1 MTSMFTVVGMDPLAV
16 DPHSSEPSYQQIARQ
31 LRERIE
37 SGEIGPREPLPS
49 ITRIQQ
55 ETGLAVN
62 TIRHAI
68 DVLVSE
74 GYAYTVPGRGTYAAP
89 RPGS

>member
-1 MTSMFTVVGMDPLAV
+1 MISMFNMVGMDPLTV

-31 LRERIE
+31 LRERIR
-37 SGEIGPREPLPS
+37 SAEIGPRQPLPS

-55 ETGLAVN
+55 ETGVAVN
-62 TIRHAI
+62 TVRHAI
-68 DVLVSE
+68 GVLVEE

-89 RPGS
+89 RPTR